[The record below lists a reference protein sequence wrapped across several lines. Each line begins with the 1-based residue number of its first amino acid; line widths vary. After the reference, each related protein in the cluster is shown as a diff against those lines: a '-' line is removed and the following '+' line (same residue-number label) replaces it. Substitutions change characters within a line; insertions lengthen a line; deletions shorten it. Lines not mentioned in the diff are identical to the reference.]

1 MPIKIPTVQT
11 GLEESIRKAIKNVNT
26 RGGLNIAINDKNFT
40 RPLGKITGSVSE
52 FNKSLEA
59 SNARV
64 IAFGASVGIIQG
76 VQKAFASLV
85 QTTIEVERKMT
96 EINVVMGL
104 TNKQLDEF
112 SSNLFKVAKN
122 TAQSFNTVATA
133 ATELARQGLTM
144 EETLKRTNDALI
156 LTRLTGLDAAAA
168 VNGLTAALN
177 TFNKAGLDSTKILS
191 KMAAVDVQFAVS
203 TEDLIDAVSRA
214 GAVAQDAGVSFD
226 ELLGA
231 VTAAQQTT
239 ARGGK
244 VIGNSFKTI
253 FTRVQRSSTLNRLE
267 ELGIAVRDVEGNTL
281 PAIRVLENLS
291 GTYERLAD
299 TTKAAVAEQVGGVF
313 QINILKAAI
322 KDLSS
327 QNSILARA
335 TKIASTATDEAY
347 KKNEILNRSLSALTS
362 QTATSIQELSEVIG
376 NLAFSDSIR
385 DYLTFIRD
393 QISGISD
400 FLGKEEGE
408 SMGSDLAQG
417 LVRGFGKVLSG
428 PGLVVAF
435 AVLSKLFLKT
445 VKFLGGS
452 VKELL
457 GVVSAAEKQRQI
469 QKSIVAVLGE
479 NSALQK
485 RILSQEGNR
494 AAQER
499 TILSI
504 LQAQSREQAKI
515 AAAAAAVSPG
525 LARSGFGPNLRKTK
539 SEGHIPNY
547 VSNKEKEAEKKGAL
561 EGGYKPGAVKSMNM
575 PGEGRVVYNT
585 AETVKKFA
593 GSSQPAI
600 MPPQQSDAGK
610 KYKKDFAKAHGFD
623 PYMHQGSIPNYAL
636 RLNAGRIASV
646 NKNPNA
652 AKLAS
657 TVNEQRSFDGKI
669 GLTELDSI
677 LTNGL
682 FKSIDYTTKKGQMMT
697 YQKARWGVNKYKKG
711 APPPGNY
718 VSYGEM
724 DKTTGTRALWVG
736 SEGEGADAYRR
747 LILSN
752 VSSVVSQGK
761 KYKVDPSIAAQGHIP
776 NFAGFQVKNQTFGGD
791 QGEFGPPKQVQFSSF
806 VGDKQFVQSQA
817 VEIDDPMK
825 PGKKALQVVFTGEA
839 DKTLRGKG
847 YGRKLYEYMASFARK
862 RGYSGLY
869 GDMSTSLSAMR
880 VIDSIAKQGSFN
892 VLKNKNSKFSKDAL
906 EPEGM
911 WGADDWTYKLSNRG
925 YVPNFALP
933 QTPYG
938 QDYIDQLYSSKNTP
952 QIMSLGRREKLEGSV
967 ESGLSA
973 KTKRGIGTEE
983 AMAANSKYIKS
994 VDRLIE
1000 YEGRPSQA
1008 INALK
1013 FLDNKGLTAVKNAI
1027 LQDPGIAADFDYYST
1042 KGSSGKINVRKGLP
1056 NAAANI
1062 AHDLRSATPREFFAY
1077 LTGKTDRIQGTVP
1090 GQFIQFRDAAG
1101 TKGVEKTG
1109 ILNTFF
1115 KDIISDNELVTSE
1128 IKKQFT
1134 AVKKSKNR
1142 QSIVGSEVTTDLEK
1156 KSSKLGEKPKE
1167 TMARLAYE
1175 ENRSSKSI
1183 LRSMH
1188 SKGMGGQFA
1197 QQWKTSREK
1206 MGLSGPGYFGEFSGR
1221 FRGQDLVNKIAFD
1234 QRMANQTSANQ
1245 KAMIPELGRSF
1256 LNYDVRQLSK
1266 MARTNILPKNT
1277 FSEFESLLDPKREGG
1292 AMSSK
1297 DALSQIA
1304 SGKEKYYSEVFGK
1317 NKIVEDVLAERKQR
1331 YKRMF
1336 GTALFGRRRGVPNF
1350 AFARMKT
1357 LSQAVKSFKQDSGMF
1372 HSRAGGKNF
1381 WSTKENS
1388 IKLSERNYEDIRQF
1402 LNSKSFRG
1410 LSESAQAE
1418 IKKDL
1423 RAQSEALGKPDVT
1436 RPYMQFSNPEY
1447 AGRIM
1452 ANRGRI
1458 PNFAK
1463 LFSDKA
1469 ESVLQ
1474 DKPEFSGAVSEAI
1487 EREKSMGFTPKVV
1500 SAPQLKS
1507 GKNPGLAV
1515 VNQEQEGG
1523 SLEKARKLHG
1533 GKLDPNQK
1541 TGEVPNFAKSVSGGE
1556 LLDFIQT
1563 AKNEVRKEGLNQMER
1578 SFMESTRAIDK
1589 FSASTEE
1596 GRKFLDQYSKSY
1608 AGSAKSIKEFNIR
1621 ESMRLGTLGG
1631 ESLDRQ
1637 NFARQAIRA
1646 DGAAALAGQGGP
1658 IGELVKNL
1666 QDSQD
1671 GFEKTLVQQMAVAQ
1685 ASGDTETLKVLKD
1698 LDRQLDQKFL
1708 SDRNMPAATAKAVR
1722 SSIKSE
1728 NLANKRIEKFTSA
1741 DGFNKKSM
1749 ERFYGQEFL
1758 KKQNVQF
1765 QDKREANAIMSQLMK
1780 SKEGRSSFQSFLTQQ
1795 GVASSNR
1802 YLARAGMM
1810 TGDFGRMTEGSK
1822 GGGAF
1827 LRGLEKMTQRFE
1839 SNQGKGGKTAFASLM
1854 KQATKIGSSPA
1865 NVAALQGIVQATR
1878 EQAKATAQQTTQT
1891 AKVAA
1896 ASSKIA
1902 GGSIV
1907 GGSFSSGLAGS
1918 KVRGAGFKAS
1928 AANSA
1933 GRLLGGVRQGAK
1945 GFMKSGITGFGG
1957 NVGLGMSFILP
1968 MLAGMVQNP
1977 RSREDRAVLQNGQ
1990 FQVQDRSRDTAS
2002 NMLMGA
2008 GMGAIFGPAGALVGA
2023 AAGFIQSMKKQTL
2036 SIEEQVRLK
2045 EKEISLIGQNI
2056 SALSGLQNLQNA
2068 RAEAFSGGNQM
2079 DLNRLDAQINQTLAS
2094 INDKEILKQTV
2105 NAMGDQNAMSK
2116 VEQQLADRMAIATS
2130 QQNFAMGIR
2139 NNDASASGVALGS
2152 MMMQRVQSGETTMD
2166 KVEDALTGIKATVAQ
2181 MKTKSDF
2188 MDIGELNALRKKA
2201 NRAQGFTSGGTMIG
2215 GGVGAAIGGIGAKVG
2230 MGMMATGVGALPGA
2244 MILGLSTAVGGV
2256 IGTTLGREIETM
2268 MASDQLKEA
2277 TTMGVDELKELQK
2290 LATTGVMDQ
2299 NVVDAMIAAFREGEI
2314 SMLDIANEATESL
2327 KMFKEM
2333 TTNAETMASQIFNLN
2348 KTFKDAITKLTVD
2361 LEVKKIAQQS
2371 ELNYERSVADYTAQ
2385 FMGGRKSADYMADK
2399 KETLFEKE
2407 AGFRRANFQQE
2418 SDISMISG
2426 IQNNEKIMN
2435 FNAVEKEKLIQGI
2448 HDEGIASLETVVNE
2462 LKLGDRELQEEE
2474 VKVIKELIIQ
2484 RQTQAKILESQ
2495 IAAERKS
2502 LQLSLRQ
2509 NAITEK
2515 INQELQVNNL
2525 KLNNAALDR
2534 GVAMTRA
2541 SGDKDVT
2548 TSRLQFKS
2556 NEIFR
2561 GYKNDEQEASRQQKL
2576 RKDQFEEE
2584 LKFRQMEVLENV
2596 REEALRLASERDLIN
2611 SLNNLGE
2618 IIEKTLGSGK
2628 ETSSEVSRETAP
2640 RVPAA
2645 SPGGRQNPGSTVNLK
2660 SPELDAKRTLLSKH
2674 IAEQKTEEKALEDSE
2689 SNVSMQVERLNKLR
2703 KHRASLDYT
2712 RAKRMTDDGLEKE
2725 QERFEKINAELSGL
2739 SGLGPVANPSVTE
2752 KRYHLFN
2759 RDKNRD
2765 RQAGRK
2771 IYKETSGPKTGE
2783 TFSYITTESK
2793 QTQENMKA
2801 GLDERIRQQ
2810 EALVAKAKSA
2820 NDAQKAKLAQVTK
2833 EKENI
2838 RKEMQ
2843 ILTNQKRTTSSG
2855 EEPGKGP
2862 SITQQDQAKSK
2873 LDPNKDVKT
2882 TEFTKQSGDVSLA
2895 IANAKSV
2902 DEIMN
2907 FYKEALEKAKGNDEL
2922 FAEIAEQRKI
2932 SLEKYI
2938 LGQNAITENM
2948 QKKFQELEAQAR
2960 VTDFTKTLKFT
2971 ELSQESA
2978 SRQANMD
2985 RYDVRAAAASSAL
2998 QIATDDRAADI
3009 QSQMLDM
3016 NPFATRLERAEAKLQ
3031 SEQVQYKGDPG
3042 MMDNYSKNLE
3052 LMSQLKSDL
3061 HDEESAETRDVEEI
3075 KRLQTELAKLNETN
3089 QNLILQM
3096 ERTTP
3101 RDKGFAKEFTQQF
3114 SLGLEVGFAGIEQQ
3128 AEGIYARLGQD
3139 MPMVLKDGLADAM
3152 QTAISGAESFSD
3164 AMKGVGIQLLNMV
3177 QQAFLQSAASR
3188 ITGAIGN
3195 ITGGLFGTGGEKK
3208 FNTGGMVN
3216 GGSGVRDDVPAMLTG
3231 GEYVIKKSSV
3241 DKYGINFMNRVNSGM
3256 VQGFNEGGGVNLN
3269 IAAPKAAKRESY
3281 QDKNEYG
3288 SVTRYKETRPEIGIS
3303 RSLSA
3308 KAISNDRQIQEF
3320 FREQENQF
3328 HQDLETRRQEEY
3340 REKVKKYKKKQER
3353 NVWKRLAL
3361 TALGGFA
3368 ISKGMD
3374 WLNGT
3379 GFMSKLND
3387 KNQAK
3392 ALNRQLDSNQSYT
3405 FDRGRTGY
3413 QIDPIE
3419 RKGIRSDIMAFK
3431 KEGWTAAQQSKYLR
3445 QQNIQHKI
3453 TGTQDDYRINF
3464 NTGGS
3469 VPAML
3474 TGGEYVMSKEAV
3486 QSYGTGTMEK
3496 INSGTL
3502 GGSVSQGQGAQQSST
3517 VTHGDVNININ
3528 VSDSG
3533 VSEGSSS
3540 NPLATPEF
3548 AARVKSAVMDVI
3560 AREKRVGGQLR

>member
-291 GTYERLAD
+291 STYERLAD

-347 KKNEILNRSLSALTS
+347 KKNEILNRSLSALTA

-479 NSALQK
+479 NSAIQK

-525 LARSGFGPNLRKTK
+525 LARAGFGANLRKTK
-539 SEGHIPNY
+539 SEGHVPNY

-585 AETVKKFA
+585 AETVKKFV

-600 MPPQQSDAGK
+600 MPPQKSDAGK

-636 RLNAGRIASV
+636 KINAGKIASA

-669 GLTELDSI
+669 GLSALDNI
-677 LTNGL
+677 LTSGL

-711 APPPGNY
+711 APAPGNY

-724 DKTTGTRALWVG
+724 DKATGTRALWVG

-776 NFAGFQVKNQTFGGD
+776 NFAGFQVKKQTFGGD

-892 VLKNKNSKFSKDAL
+892 VLKNKNSKFSKDTL

-967 ESGLSA
+967 ESGLNA

-1027 LQDPGIAADFDYYST
+1027 LQDPGIAADFDYYSS

-1101 TKGVEKTG
+1101 TKGGEKTG

-1156 KSSKLGEKPKE
+1156 KYSNIGEKPKE

-1175 ENRSSKSI
+1175 QNRSSKSI

-1188 SKGMGGQFA
+1188 GGQFA
-1197 QQWKTSREK
+1197 QQWKTSRER
-1206 MGLSGPGYFGEFSGR
+1206 MGLTGPGYFGEFSGR
-1221 FRGQDLVNKIAFD
+1221 FRGQDLTNRIAFD
-1234 QRMANQTSANQ
+1234 QRMADQTSTNQ
-1245 KAMIPELGRSF
+1245 KSMIPSVGRSF

-1266 MARTNILPKNT
+1266 MARTNIMPKNI
-1277 FSEFESLLDPKREGG
+1277 FAEFESLLDPAREGG
-1292 AMSSK
+1292 AMSPK
-1297 DALSQIA
+1297 NALSSIA
-1304 SGKEKYYSEVFGK
+1304 SGQSKYMTEVFGK
-1317 NKIVEDVLAERKQR
+1317 NKIVEDVLEERKAR

-1336 GTALFGRRRGVPNF
+1336 GTALGRRRGVPNF
-1350 AFARMKT
+1350 AFGRMKT
-1357 LSQAVKSFKQDSGMF
+1357 LSQAVKSFKQDGGMF

-1452 ANRGRI
+1452 ANRGKI

-1533 GKLDPNQK
+1533 GKLNPNQK
-1541 TGEVPNFAKSVSGGE
+1541 TGEVPNFAKQVSGGE

-1563 AKNEVRKEGLNQMER
+1563 AKNEVRKEGLNQIQR

-1589 FSASTEE
+1589 FTASTEE

-1608 AGSAKSIKEFNIR
+1608 AGSARSIKEFNIR

-1666 QDSQD
+1666 QSSQD
-1671 GFEKTLVQQMAVAQ
+1671 GFEKTLVQQMSVAR

-1698 LDRQLDQKFL
+1698 LDRQLDQKFMA
-1708 SDRNMPAATAKAVR
+1708 DRNMPAATAKAVR
-1722 SSIKSE
+1722 SSIRSE
-1728 NLANKRIEKFTSA
+1728 NLTNKRIEKFSSQ

-1758 KKQNVQF
+1758 KKQNVKF
-1765 QDKREANAIMSQLMK
+1765 QDKQEANAIMAALMK
-1780 SKEGRSSFQSFLTQQ
+1780 SKEGRGSFQGFLRDQ
-1795 GVASSNR
+1795 GVASSNK
-1802 YLARAGMM
+1802 YLARAGLM

-1822 GGGAF
+1822 GGGVF
-1827 LRGLEKMTQRFE
+1827 LRGLEKMTKKFE
-1839 SNQGKGGKTAFASLM
+1839 SNQGKSASTAFASLM

-1865 NVAALQGIVQATR
+1865 NVAALQGVVQATR
-1878 EQAKATAQQTTQT
+1878 EQAKATSQQTAQT
-1891 AKVAA
+1891 ARVAA
-1896 ASSKIA
+1896 AQSKIA
-1902 GGSIV
+1902 GGSVV

-1918 KVRGAGFKAS
+1918 NVRGAGFRAA

-1933 GRLLGGVRQGAK
+1933 GRMFGGIRQGAK
-1945 GFMKSGITGFGG
+1945 GFMKSGMTGFGG
-1957 NVGLGMSFILP
+1957 NVGLGLSFILP
-1968 MLAGMVQNP
+1968 MLSGMIQNP
-1977 RSREDRAVLQNGQ
+1977 RSREDRAVMKNGQ
-1990 FQVQDRSRDTAS
+1990 FQVQDRGRDTAS
-2002 NMLMGA
+2002 NVLMGA
-2008 GMGAIFGPAGALVGA
+2008 GMGAIFGPTGALVGA

-2094 INDKEILKQTV
+2094 INDKQILKQTV

-2230 MGMMATGVGALPGA
+2230 MGMMATGVGAIPGA
-2244 MILGLSTAVGGV
+2244 MIMGLSTAVGGI

-2268 MASDQLKEA
+2268 MASDQLKDA

-2385 FMGGRKSADYMADK
+2385 FMGGRKSSDYMADK

-2407 AGFRRANFQQE
+2407 AGFRRINFQQE
-2418 SDISMISG
+2418 SDIS
-2426 IQNNEKIMN
+2426 
-2435 FNAVEKEKLIQGI
+2435 LIQGI
-2448 HDEGIASLETVVNE
+2448 KANEKNLNFNATEREQIIKGIQDKGMSFAETIVNDLEI
-2462 LKLGDRELQEEE
+2462 GGRELQEEE
-2474 VKVIKELIIQ
+2474 VKVIKDLIIQ
-2484 RQTQAKILESQ
+2484 RQTQGKILEAQ
-2495 IAAERKS
+2495 ILAERKS

-2576 RKDQFEEE
+2576 RKDQFDEE
-2584 LKFRQMEVLENV
+2584 LKFRQAEVIENV

-2618 IIEKTLGSGK
+2618 VIEKTLGSGK

-2645 SPGGRQNPGSTVNLK
+2645 SPVGRQNPGSAVTLN

-2674 IAEQKTEEKALEDSE
+2674 IVEQKTEEKALKNSE
-2689 SNVSMQVERLNKLR
+2689 NNVSLQVERLNKLR
-2703 KHRASLDYT
+2703 KHRGSLDYT
-2712 RAKRMTDDGLEKE
+2712 RAKKVTSDMAEEE
-2725 QERFEKINAELSGL
+2725 QKRFEKINAELSGL

-2752 KRYHLFN
+2752 RKHLKFN
-2759 RDKNRD
+2759 RDVNTAKK
-2765 RQAGRK
+2765 GGHK
-2771 IYKETSGPKTGE
+2771 IMQYTSGSNRGTKFYE
-2783 TFSYITTESK
+2783 ITRESK

-2895 IANAKSV
+2895 IANARSV

-2907 FYKEALEKAKGNDEL
+2907 FYSEALEKAKGNDEL

-2971 ELSQESA
+2971 DLSQESA

-2998 QIATDDRAADI
+2998 QIATDDRQADI

-3061 HDEESAETRDVEEI
+3061 HDEESAKTRDVEEI

-3114 SLGLEVGFAGIEQQ
+3114 SLGLEVGFAGVEQQ

-3208 FNTGGMVN
+3208 FNVGGVVT

-3241 DKYGINFMNRVNSGM
+3241 DKYGVNFMNRVNSGM

-3269 IAAPKAAKRESY
+3269 IAGPKAAKRESY
-3281 QDKNEYG
+3281 QDKNDYG

-3328 HQDLETRRQEEY
+3328 QQDLETRRQEEY

-3453 TGTQDDYRINF
+3453 TGSQDDYRINF
-3464 NTGGS
+3464 NTGGN
-3469 VPAML
+3469 VPSIL

-3486 QSYGTGTMEK
+3486 QSYGTGAMDK
-3496 INSGTL
+3496 INSGTF
-3502 GGSVSQGQGAQQSST
+3502 SPTAQANSNTGAST
-3517 VTHGDVNININ
+3517 VSHGDVNISIN
-3528 VSDSG
+3528 VNDSG
-3533 VSEGSSS
+3533 SKTENSSN

-3548 AARVKSAVMDVI
+3548 ASRVKNAVMEVI
-3560 AREKRVGGQLR
+3560 AREKRIGGTLR